1 MDSGLL
7 TIMAGTTGRFGVRRP
22 PWLPHRRKSAVS
34 V

>member
-7 TIMAGTTGRFGVRRP
+7 TLMEGTTGRFGVRWQPR
-22 PWLPHRRKSAVS
+22 LPQRQGSAVS